1 MLSTFSFKWFFCY
14 KSQTNIVVSKIKI
27 ENLKKVKEDL
37 FYFIWL
43 ATCKNYLIFSLSW
56 CTELMMLM
64 NDNKL
69 IELYVFGDKQL
80 KFKCDRIVWFI
91 NNVINSKKI
100 KYN

>member
-1 MLSTFSFKWFFCY
+1 
-14 KSQTNIVVSKIKI
+14 
-27 ENLKKVKEDL
+27 
-37 FYFIWL
+37 
-43 ATCKNYLIFSLSW
+43 
-56 CTELMMLM
+56 M